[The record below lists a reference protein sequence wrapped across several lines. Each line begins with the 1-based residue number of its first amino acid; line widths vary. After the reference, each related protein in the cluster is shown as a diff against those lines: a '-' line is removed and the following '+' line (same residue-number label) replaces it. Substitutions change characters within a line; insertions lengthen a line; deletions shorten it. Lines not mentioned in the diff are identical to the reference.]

1 MKKLL
6 VFLLILSSCKENKE
20 AFFSVDTSMDIQV
33 IDSFGNNLLNPDV
46 SNSYSHNEI
55 RIHFIINGEKTFIWE
70 PLMQFPN
77 RFHIY
82 DDFNSGDYHIR
93 IFPNESENE
102 DLPVTLI
109 QWDINDTD
117 TIVCHYKRTKGYVTC
132 DYLWYNEMYI
142 DPALTHNRHFTIVK
156 EGKK

>member
-6 VFLLILSSCKENKE
+6 VFLLLLSSCKEKMETYLNM
-20 AFFSVDTSMDIQV
+20 DTTMDIQV
-33 IDSFGNNLLNPDV
+33 MDSQGNNLLNPIL
-46 SNSYSHNEI
+46 SNSYKKEEI
-55 RIHFIINGEKTFIWE
+55 KIFFMINGEKTYIYE

-82 DDFNSGDYHIR
+82 DDFNTGDYHIR
-93 IFPNESENE
+93 IFPNDSKNE

-109 QWDINDTD
+109 QWDTNDID
-117 TIVCHYKRTKGYVTC
+117 TIVCHFKREEGYIYC

-142 DPALTHNRHFTIVK
+142 DPALTNNRHFTIIK
-156 EGKK
+156 EGKE